1 MSLQKLLNIREKR
14 KDRVFT
20 ELRIAKN
27 NIANR
32 EKMWLAKREELENYY
47 MERAKKKKQLFDK
60 LSSKGFTT
68 KEYTKYRAKL
78 NAIDQQEKQ
87 YTERLK
93 MAENLLQKAEEDYW
107 QLKKKSNAVIR
118 EVEKLTEI
126 LKDTNQQEK
135 QKTNRQEEIEAD
147 DFSVMAKLKE
157 ALIK

>member
-1 MSLQKLLNIREKR
+1 MSLQKLLNIRKKR

-47 MERAKKKKQLFDK
+47 MERVQKKKQLFDK

-68 KEYTKYRAKL
+68 KEYAKYQAKL

-107 QLKKKSNAVIR
+107 QLKKKSSAIIR

-126 LKDTNQQEK
+126 LKGVEQREK
-135 QKTNRQEEIEAD
+135 LKACRQEELEVE
-147 DFSVMAKLKE
+147 DFNPNLCR
-157 ALIK
+157 